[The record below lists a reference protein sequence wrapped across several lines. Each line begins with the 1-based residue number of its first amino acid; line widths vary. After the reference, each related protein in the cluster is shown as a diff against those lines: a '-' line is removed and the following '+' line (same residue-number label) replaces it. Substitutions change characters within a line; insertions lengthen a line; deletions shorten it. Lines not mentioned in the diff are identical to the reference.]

1 MKGSLLLRVLLVGLF
16 LALQPGPVF
25 AEPLRHDPNFTAQL
39 MSSPPSSICPGDQVA
54 MTIFVYDQAHSM
66 PAAGYP
72 VNVVHDPNIGELN
85 PTSKVVTNGTVNFI
99 YKAHDN
105 SQNAGKTD
113 TLVFKTG
120 GFPTGLQV
128 PIRVADCGDY
138 KFSFLFELSKNENEM
153 ELYTYFSGESTATR
167 INGQLTG
174 TETGTSKAFLSMGG
188 NPGPFVCK
196 LEPSIQGSG
205 VFNTDGVVNPQAP
218 GSDLLTVSFN
228 FQPIQLNDALL
239 YCKTADIMASY
250 PFQVG
255 KWDPNETALE
265 GLEVPMVDNRGSIPI
280 SHKEMTGTL
289 TVWREKK

>member
-1 MKGSLLLRVLLVGLF
+1 MKGSLLLRVLLVGIF
-16 LALQPGPVF
+16 LALQSGT
-25 AEPLRHDPNFTAQL
+25 AQAAPLRHDPDFTAQL
-39 MSSPPSSICPGDQVA
+39 ISSPPSSICPGDQVA
-54 MTIFVYDQAHSM
+54 LTIFIFDRAHAV

-128 PIRVADCGDY
+128 PIHVADCGDY
-138 KFSFLFELSKNENEM
+138 KFSFLLELSKEQDQM
-153 ELYTYFSGESTATR
+153 SLYTYFSGESTATR

-174 TETGTSKAFLSMGG
+174 TETGSSKAFVAMGG
-188 NPGPFVCK
+188 NPGPLVCK

-205 VFNTDGVVNPQAP
+205 IFNTDGTVNPQSP
-218 GSDLLTVSFN
+218 GQDLLTVSFN

-250 PFQVG
+250 PFNVG
-255 KWDPNETALE
+255 GWDPNETALE
-265 GLEVPMVDNRGSIPI
+265 GLEVPMSNNSGSIPI
-280 SHKEMTGTL
+280 SHEEMTGTL